1 MIMRPALFATV
12 LSLSLSGCIINVN
25 GADMS
30 PLEHQHR
37 SIQLDAS
44 ELNALVAETGAGSL
58 EIKGVDGLT
67 HITIEADI
75 YTRDGVDAELS
86 LERQGT
92 KAHLIADF
100 DSNVSFGNSPYM
112 DLVLKV
118 PSQMKMDIDDG
129 SGSIDISGVDAD
141 IKLHDGSGSI
151 AILGGK
157 NLDIED
163 GSGGITLKNV
173 DGEIQLDDGSG
184 SIEIEDVNG
193 DITINDGSGS
203 LSVKNVL
210 GKVTIDDGS
219 GSIDVVN
226 TKGLNIIDS
235 GSGDVSFDQIDG
247 PVSMH

>member
-1 MIMRPALFATV
+1 MLIRPTILASV
-12 LSLSLSGCIINVN
+12 LCLSLSGCIINVN

-30 PLEHQHR
+30 PLEHQHQ

-44 ELNALVAETGAGSL
+44 GLNALVADTGAGSL
-58 EIKGVDGLT
+58 EIEGVKGLT
-67 HITIEADI
+67 HITLEADI
-75 YTRDGVDAELS
+75 YTRDGVEAELS

-100 DSNVSFGNSPYM
+100 DSNVSFGNSPHM

-141 IKLHDGSGSI
+141 IKLQDGSGSI
-151 AILGGK
+151 AIQGGK
-157 NLDIED
+157 NLEIED
-163 GSGGITLKNV
+163 GSGGITLNNV
-173 DGEIQLDDGSG
+173 DGEIQLEDGSG
-184 SIEIEDVNG
+184 SIEIKDVDG

-203 LSVKNVL
+203 LSVKNVQ

-226 TKGLNIIDS
+226 TQGLNIIDS
-235 GSGDVSFDQIDG
+235 GSGDVSFDQING

>member
-1 MIMRPALFATV
+1 MFIRPTILASV

-30 PLEHQHR
+30 PLEHQHQ

-44 ELNALVAETGAGSL
+44 GLNALVAETGAGSL
-58 EIKGVDGLT
+58 EIEGVKGLT
-67 HITIEADI
+67 HITLEADI
-75 YTRDGVDAELS
+75 YTREGVEAELS

-92 KAHLIADF
+92 EAHLTADF
-100 DSNVSFGNSPYM
+100 DSNVSFGNSPYI

-118 PSQMKMDIDDG
+118 PSRMKMNIDDG

-141 IKLHDGSGSI
+141 IKLQDGSGSVVI
-151 AILGGK
+151 QGGK
-157 NLDIED
+157 NLDIQD
-163 GSGGITLKNV
+163 GSGDITLNQIGG
-173 DGEIQLDDGSG
+173 DIQLEDGSG
-184 SIEIEDVNG
+184 SIEIKDVDG
-193 DITINDGSGS
+193 DIVINDGSGS
-203 LSVKNVL
+203 LSVRNVE

-226 TKGLNIIDS
+226 TQGLNILES